1 MSDTKACKTY
11 FGGASRPSLY
21 LNMAL
26 VWWLALDHF
35 HAPGWL
41 YGVAGTLY
49 ACFVAAFIAWIVTDT
64 KEITAADV
72 ERRLERLEKFAK
84 ARTPRDD
91 VAMWS

>member
-1 MSDTKACKTY
+1 
-11 FGGASRPSLY
+11 
-21 LNMAL
+21 
-26 VWWLALDHF
+26 
-35 HAPGWL
+35 
-41 YGVAGTLY
+41 
-49 ACFVAAFIAWIVTDT
+49 VTDT

>member
-1 MSDTKACKTY
+1 VLTAIDQ
-11 FGGASRPSLY
+11 R
-21 LNMAL
+21 
-26 VWWLALDHF
+26 
-35 HAPGWL
+35 PGWL

>member
-1 MSDTKACKTY
+1 
-11 FGGASRPSLY
+11 
-21 LNMAL
+21 MAL

-84 ARTPRDD
+84 ARTPSQEPSRHF
-91 VAMWS
+91 AA